1 MLHLRRGTA
10 ALVALLAWL
19 SVWLMVW
26 PIAASAQPAF
36 TLPAPPFTLPFLPSP
51 ARDWTVTL
59 GVQGQLEPD
68 FEGAT
73 KDMLSAAPIFSIHGA
88 GSPDSFRSPRD
99 SAGITLLDYEGFLAG
114 AVFKYIA
121 ARTASKYSELNGLGD
136 VNAAYEVGGFVEYF
150 PTEWFRTR
158 AELRQGF
165 GGQGGFTADLSGDL
179 IIPVTQQWMVSG
191 GPRLTLENTPALA
204 PYFNIDPTQSLASGL
219 PTYNA
224 KGGFHSTGAGAQ
236 LRYQFNPQ
244 WEAHSY
250 VEYERLLG
258 SAASSP
264 LVQQRGSPNQL
275 TVGLGVS
282 YSFDV
287 RVR

>member
-1 MLHLRRGTA
+1 MFSLRPGVA
-10 ALVALLAWL
+10 AFVGLLAWPL
-19 SVWLMVW
+19 AV
-26 PIAASAQPAF
+26 SAEPAF
-36 TLPAPPFTLPFLPSP
+36 TLPAPPLTLPFLPSP
-51 ARDWTVTL
+51 VRDWTVTL
-59 GVQGQLEPD
+59 GVQGEAQPE
-68 FEGAT
+68 FEGAK
-73 KDMLSAAPIFSIHGA
+73 KDLLSAAPIFSVHGA

-114 AVFKYIA
+114 PVFKYVP
-121 ARTASKYSELNGLGD
+121 ARTASKYTELNGLGD
-136 VNAAYEVGGFVEYF
+136 VKAAYEFGAFVEYF
-150 PTEWFRTR
+150 PTEWFRAR

-179 IIPVTQQWMVSG
+179 IIPLTQQWLVSG
-191 GPRLTLENTPALA
+191 GPRLTLENGPAVS
-204 PYFNIDPTQSLASGL
+204 PYFSIDPAQSLASGL

-244 WEAHSY
+244 WEAHTY
-250 VEYERLLG
+250 IEYERLLG

-282 YSFDV
+282 YSFDI

>member
-1 MLHLRRGTA
+1 MFSLRRGVG
-10 ALVALLAWL
+10 ALVALLT
-19 SVWLMVW
+19 W
-26 PIAASAQPAF
+26 PLAASAQPAF
-36 TLPAPPFTLPFLPSP
+36 TLPAPPFTVPFLPSP
-51 ARDWTVTL
+51 SRDWTVTL
-59 GVQGQLEPD
+59 GVQGQLQPD
-68 FEGAT
+68 FEGA
-73 KDMLSAAPIFSIHGA
+73 KNDLLSASPIFSAHGA

-99 SAGITLLDYEGFLAG
+99 SAGITLLDIDGFLAG
-114 AVFKYIA
+114 PVFKYVP

-136 VNAAYEVGGFVEYF
+136 VNAAYEFGAFIEYF

-165 GGQGGFTADLSGDL
+165 GGQKGFTADLSGDV
-179 IIPVTQQWMVSG
+179 IIPLTQQWMVSA
-191 GPRLTLENTPALA
+191 GPRLTLENTPALS
-204 PYFNIDPTQSLASGL
+204 PYFSIDPAQALASGL

-224 KGGFHSTGAGAQ
+224 TGGFHSTGAGAQ
-236 LRYQFNPQ
+236 LHYQFNSQ

-250 VEYERLLG
+250 IEYERLLG

-275 TVGLGVS
+275 TGGLGVS

>member
-1 MLHLRRGTA
+1 MLHLRRGVA
-10 ALVALLAWL
+10 ALVALLAC
-19 SVWLMVW
+19 
-26 PIAASAQPAF
+26 PFAALAQPAF

-51 ARDWTVTL
+51 SHDWTVTL
-59 GVQGQLEPD
+59 GVEGQLQPD
-68 FEGAT
+68 FEGA
-73 KDMLSAAPIFSIHGA
+73 KHDLLSPVPIFSIHGA
-88 GSPDSFRSPRD
+88 GSPERFRSPRD

-114 AVFKYIA
+114 PVFKYVP

-136 VNAAYEVGGFVEYF
+136 VKAAYEFGGFVEYF
-150 PTEWFRTR
+150 PTEWFRAR

-165 GGQGGFTADLSGDL
+165 GGQGGFTADLSGDVIVPL
-179 IIPVTQQWMVSG
+179 SQQWTISG
-191 GPRLTLENTPALA
+191 GPRLTIENTPALS
-204 PYFNIDPTQSLASGL
+204 PYFSVDAMQALASGL

-250 VEYERLLG
+250 LEYERLLG

-264 LVQQRGSPNQL
+264 LVQQRGSPNQV

>member
-1 MLHLRRGTA
+1 MLDLRHGIT
-10 ALVALLAWL
+10 ALVALLAW
-19 SVWLMVW
+19 VVAWPMVR
-26 PIAASAQPAF
+26 PTVASAQPAF
-36 TLPAPPFTLPFLPSP
+36 TLPASPFTLPFLPSP
-51 ARDWTVTL
+51 LRDWTVTI
-59 GVQGQLEPD
+59 GVQGQAQPE
-68 FEGAT
+68 FEGAK
-73 KDMLSAAPIFSIHGA
+73 KDLLSAAPIFSVHGA
-88 GSPDSFRSPRD
+88 GSADRFRSPRD
-99 SAGITLLDYEGFLAG
+99 SAGVTLLDYEGFLAG
-114 AVFKYIA
+114 PVFRYDPR
-121 ARTASKYSELNGLGD
+121 RTASKYSELNGLGD
-136 VNAAYEVGGFVEYF
+136 VKPAVEFGGFVEYF
-150 PTEWFRTR
+150 PAEWFRAR

-179 IIPVTQQWMVSG
+179 IIPLNQQWMISG
-191 GPRLTLENTPALA
+191 GPRLTLENTPALS
-204 PYFNIDPTQSLASGL
+204 PYFSIDPAQALASGL

-236 LRYQFNPQ
+236 LRYQFTPQ

-258 SAASSP
+258 SAAASP

-275 TVGLGVS
+275 TVGLGAS